1 MSVDIV
7 PDHRLSVDK
16 FAMPKRFGSLPL
28 SRMTALASLPVLLC
42 ATGCGAPV
50 FPKEL
55 FTLDASE
62 ADYPVMVS
70 KAPAKD
76 RGRTIEAESGTHLAH
91 SSSTYGYGNTR
102 VTVTT
107 TEHGQ
112 SEMPAS
118 QKFVTKVR
126 RSDNWVQIDAAVFVA
141 EDFAGYGY
149 SSADRALGL
158 QGKAHQ

>member
-1 MSVDIV
+1 MSK
-7 PDHRLSVDK
+7 P
-16 FAMPKRFGSLPL
+16 FGSPHFRRTTMFV
-28 SRMTALASLPVLLC
+28 SSFALLA

-55 FTLDASE
+55 FTLDAST
-62 ADYPVMVS
+62 ADYPVMIS
-70 KAPAKD
+70 RAPAKD
-76 RGRTIEAESGTHLAH
+76 AGRTIEADSGTHLAR

-118 QKFVTKVR
+118 EKLAAKVR
-126 RSDNWVQIDAAVFVA
+126 RSDKWIQVDSAVFVA
-141 EDFAGYGY
+141 EDYAGYGY

>member
-1 MSVDIV
+1 MS
-7 PDHRLSVDK
+7 
-16 FAMPKRFGSLPL
+16 KRFGSPHSSHTTTFVSLI
-28 SRMTALASLPVLLC
+28 ALLGT
-42 ATGCGAPV
+42 TGCGAPI

-55 FTLDASE
+55 FTLDAST

-70 KAPAKD
+70 RTPAKAV
-76 RGRTIEAESGTHLAH
+76 GRTIEADSGTHLAR

-107 TEHGQ
+107 TERGQ

-118 QKFVTKVR
+118 EKLAAKVR
-126 RSDNWVQIDAAVFVA
+126 RSDKWIQIDSAVFVA